1 MPATLHQSGQHT
13 NGIPEQRRVGRMVD
27 VALNT
32 GAIDAH
38 LATLFDFLIPAVA
51 DQTRVLIASHVSA
64 DMALMFLFRADFLNP
79 LSAMPMRQ
87 NQFKL
92 AESTR

>member
-1 MPATLHQSGQHT
+1 
-13 NGIPEQRRVGRMVD
+13 MVD

-32 GAIDAH
+32 GAVDAH
-38 LATLFDFLIPAVA
+38 LATLFDFLILAVA
-51 DQTRVLIASHVSA
+51 DQTGWLIASHVSA

-79 LSAMPMRQ
+79 LSAMPIRQ